1 MRKKLFLSGIAV
13 AVIAGMF
20 MSMPVSAE
28 STFDR
33 ADVETKI
40 NGLIEETKDK
50 TPSVAVAVFD
60 GENDIHIIYGKSD
73 MENDIPANEDTVY
86 EWGSVSKLLVWTSAM
101 QLYEQGKLDLN
112 KDICSYLP
120 EGFLSKLNYDTPIT
134 MTDLMNHSAGFLTP
148 YKEIETDDINAI
160 KPLGQAL
167 KEVEPV
173 QRYEPGKAVAYSNY
187 GAALAGYIVECISGM
202 SYADYVKQNIFEK
215 LGMQHTALCP
225 DLSDNEWVAEQ
236 RKKTHCY
243 ADGHLFGTDGL
254 ASLGECRRY
263 IHLYPAGSACG
274 TLSDLETFVKAFV
287 SDSKDC
293 PLFEKENTL
302 DEMLTPSRYFS
313 DGKTGSFYH
322 GFMIE
327 KPGMDIIGHGGNT
340 EGFSSL
346 VRFDTK
352 SKTGF
357 VMMTNTQQD
366 RIYSSKLPELLYGSP
381 DTASLKTDNF
391 TKYDFSGHYKITGG
405 VLETGCF
412 SLYSFFEDNFEVKEE
427 NGVFVG
433 NLGVTSIEQISDYAA
448 ISKLITGS
456 ETVNFIRT
464 DENGN
469 FTGLENGSFDFIKIS
484 DLEYYLGWTALILMI
499 IGLAVLTVM
508 AFIHIIR
515 IRKFRGQPQF
525 SFKITEMLIGI
536 TAAAILLCIV
546 LMLNLDMLD
555 DIIRA
560 VLCIAIAVLSAVL
573 LAVNIVA
580 WVKKPDKNAKFVLLL
595 ENLCSIFIIFGVVY
609 WKLFQ
614 FWGF

>member
-173 QRYEPGKAVAYSNY
+173 QRYEPGKTVAYSNY

-427 NGVFVG
+427 NGIFSG
-433 NLGVTSIEQISDYAA
+433 FQNSSQARKQSILYVQTKTA
-448 ISKLITGS
+448 ILRAWK
-456 ETVNFIRT
+456 
-464 DENGN
+464 
-469 FTGLENGSFDFIKIS
+469 
-484 DLEYYLGWTALILMI
+484 TALLIL
-499 IGLAVLTVM
+499 
-508 AFIHIIR
+508 
-515 IRKFRGQPQF
+515 
-525 SFKITEMLIGI
+525 SE
-536 TAAAILLCIV
+536 
-546 LMLNLDMLD
+546 
-555 DIIRA
+555 
-560 VLCIAIAVLSAVL
+560 
-573 LAVNIVA
+573 
-580 WVKKPDKNAKFVLLL
+580 
-595 ENLCSIFIIFGVVY
+595 
-609 WKLFQ
+609 
-614 FWGF
+614 